1 MKFFKTTLV
10 LALLFLATNCSTK
23 VEGSSEFHPDFKIA
37 KSGFKKELKKE
48 IDFEDLSIGTYY
60 TKKNN
65 ITEERGLNLTFKNAN
80 QEVYSTNEANKKADF
95 IATQVNKYLLNLDNY
110 DYVNI
115 IFENE
120 NEEGDVK
127 KSTRITIKRE
137 L

>member
-1 MKFFKTTLV
+1 MKFFKITLV
-10 LALLFLATNCSTK
+10 LALLFLTTNCSTK

-65 ITEERGLNLTFKNAN
+65 ITEERGLNLTFKNAK

-127 KSTRITIKRE
+127 KSSRITIKRE

>member
-1 MKFFKTTLV
+1 MKFFKTILV
-10 LALLFLATNCSTK
+10 LALIFLTTNCSTK

-65 ITEERGLNLTFKNAN
+65 ITEEKGLNLTFKNAN

-110 DYVNI
+110 VNI

-127 KSTRITIKRE
+127 KSSRITIKRE

>member
-10 LALLFLATNCSTK
+10 LVLLFFITNCSTK
-23 VEGSSEFHPDFKIA
+23 IESSSDFYPDFKIA

-48 IDFEDLSIGTYY
+48 MDFDDLSIGTYY

-65 ITEERGLNLTFKNAN
+65 ITEEKGLNLTFKNAK
-80 QEVYSTNEANKKADF
+80 QEVYSTNEANKKANF
-95 IATQVNKYLLNLDNY
+95 IAIQVNKYLLNIDNY
-110 DYVNI
+110 HYVII

-120 NEEGDVK
+120 NEEAGVK
-127 KSTRITIKRE
+127 KSSRITIKRE

>member
-1 MKFFKTTLV
+1 MKFFKITLV
-10 LALLFLATNCSTK
+10 LALLVLATNCSTK

-120 NEEGDVK
+120 SEEGDVK

>member
-1 MKFFKTTLV
+1 MKFFKTILV
-10 LALLFLATNCSTK
+10 LALIFLTTNCSTK

-65 ITEERGLNLTFKNAN
+65 ITEEKGLNLTFKNAN

-110 DYVNI
+110 DYVI
-115 IFENE
+115 LSSKMRT
-120 NEEGDVK
+120 K
-127 KSTRITIKRE
+127 KVM
-137 L
+137 

>member
-1 MKFFKTTLV
+1 MKFFKTILV
-10 LALLFLATNCSTK
+10 LALIFLTTNCSTK

-65 ITEERGLNLTFKNAN
+65 ITEEKGLNLTFKNAN

-127 KSTRITIKRE
+127 KSSRITIKRE

>member
-1 MKFFKTTLV
+1 MKFLKTTLV
-10 LALLFLATNCSTK
+10 LALLFLTTNCSTK
-23 VEGSSEFHPDFKIA
+23 VEGSSEFHPVFKIA

-80 QEVYSTNEANKKADF
+80 PEVYNTNEANKKADF

-120 NEEGDVK
+120 NEEGNVK
-127 KSTRITIKRE
+127 KSSRITIKRE